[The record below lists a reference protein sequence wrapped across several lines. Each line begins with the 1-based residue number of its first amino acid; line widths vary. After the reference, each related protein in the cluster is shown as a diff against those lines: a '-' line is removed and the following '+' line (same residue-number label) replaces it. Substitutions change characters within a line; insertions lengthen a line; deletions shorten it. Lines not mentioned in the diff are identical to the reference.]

1 MRCAFGIGVSSITN
15 EVMELKNSFYLLLLI
30 LVFSIA
36 GCATSQDLKA
46 VRSELNQKM
55 EEKLSAVDAELA
67 IVKKE
72 QEKNSS
78 TVASMRKGQANS
90 AADLGDLRETI
101 QQLRGQLETLKKDVA
116 RDAKRSDE
124 LKDRLDNI
132 ALKVN
137 FIENFLEI
145 GKKDSANDV
154 YDKGIK
160 PPSDGI
166 TAKEPGKKQ
175 DKENMY
181 AAAYQTFKDG
191 HYDKSRTEFKNFLAT
206 YPDTEYA
213 GNAQFWI
220 GECYFFEK
228 NYEQAILEY
237 EKVAKNYPKGNKV
250 PYALLKQG
258 LSFLKLNDKTSA
270 KLILQQVIRD
280 FPNTNQARI
289 ARSKLLEIK

>member
-1 MRCAFGIGVSSITN
+1 
-15 EVMELKNSFYLLLLI
+15 MELKNYFYLLLLI

-55 EEKLSAVDAELA
+55 EEKISAVDAELTTL
-67 IVKKE
+67 KKE

-90 AADLGDLRETI
+90 AADLGDLRENI
-101 QQLRGQLETLKKDVA
+101 QQLRGQLETLKKDMA
-116 RDAKRSDE
+116 QADKRSDE
-124 LKDRLDNI
+124 FKDRLDNI

-145 GKKDSANDV
+145 GKKNSVSDV
-154 YDKGIK
+154 YDNGIK
-160 PPSDGI
+160 PSGNGVA
-166 TAKEPGKKQ
+166 AKEPAKKQ
-175 DKENMY
+175 NKETMY

-250 PYALLKQG
+250 PLALLKQG
-258 LSFLKLNDKTSA
+258 FSFLNLNDKISA
-270 KLILQQVIRD
+270 KLILQKVIKD
-280 FPNTNQARI
+280 FPNTNQART
-289 ARSKLLEIK
+289 ARSKLQEIK

>member
-1 MRCAFGIGVSSITN
+1 
-15 EVMELKNSFYLLLLI
+15 MELKNSFYLFLLI
-30 LVFSIA
+30 LVFLIA
-36 GCATSQDLKA
+36 GCATSQDLKT
-46 VRSELNQKM
+46 VRSELSQKM
-55 EEKLSAVDAELA
+55 EEKISAVDAEL
-67 IVKKE
+67 VTLKKE

-90 AADLGDLRETI
+90 VADLSDLRESI
-101 QQLRGQLETLKKDVA
+101 QQLRGQLETLKKDMA
-116 RDAKRSDE
+116 KEGKRSDE
-124 LKDRLDNI
+124 FKDRLDNI

-145 GKKDSANDV
+145 VKKDSAGSDV
-154 YDKGIK
+154 YEKGIK
-160 PPSDGI
+160 PAGSAGV
-166 TAKEPGKKQ
+166 TKEPGKKQ
-175 DKENMY
+175 DKEALY
-181 AAAYQTFKDG
+181 AAAYQTFKEG
-191 HYDKSRTEFKNFLAT
+191 NYDKSRTEFKNFLVA

-220 GECYFFEK
+220 GECYFLEK

-237 EKVAKNYPKGNKV
+237 EKVTKNYPKGNKV

-270 KLILQQVIRD
+270 KLILQQVIND

-289 ARSKLLEIK
+289 ARSKLQEIK

>member
-1 MRCAFGIGVSSITN
+1 
-15 EVMELKNSFYLLLLI
+15 MELKNSFYLFLLI

-67 IVKKE
+67 ILKKE

-90 AADLGDLRETI
+90 AADLGDLRENI
-101 QQLRGQLETLKKDVA
+101 QQLRGQLETLKKDMT
-116 RDAKRSDE
+116 RDDKGSDE

-145 GKKDSANDV
+145 GKKDSVSDV
-154 YDKGIK
+154 YDKGIQ
-160 PPSDGI
+160 PPGNGVA
-166 TAKEPGKKQ
+166 AKEPAKKQ
-175 DKENMY
+175 NKETMY

-206 YPDTEYA
+206 YPNTEYA

-258 LSFLKLNDKTSA
+258 LSFLKLNDKISA
-270 KLILQQVIRD
+270 KLILQQVIKD

-289 ARSKLLEIK
+289 ARSKLQEIK

>member
-1 MRCAFGIGVSSITN
+1 
-15 EVMELKNSFYLLLLI
+15 MELKNSFYLFLLI

-67 IVKKE
+67 TLKKE
-72 QEKNSS
+72 EEKNSS

-90 AADLGDLRETI
+90 AADLGDLRENI
-101 QQLRGQLETLKKDVA
+101 QQLRGQLETLKKDMA
-116 RDAKRSDE
+116 RDAKGSNE
-124 LKDRLDNI
+124 FKDRLDNI

-145 GKKDSANDV
+145 GKKDSVSDV
-154 YDKGIK
+154 YDKGIQ
-160 PPSDGI
+160 PPGYGVA
-166 TAKEPGKKQ
+166 AKEPAKKQ
-175 DKENMY
+175 DKETMY

-258 LSFLKLNDKTSA
+258 LSFLNLGDKTSA
-270 KLILQQVIRD
+270 KLLLQQVIKD
-280 FPNTNQARI
+280 YPNTNQARI
-289 ARSKLLEIK
+289 ARSKLQEIK